1 MGDKFFKILPQL
13 SLELYL
19 ESRPTHCTH
28 LQDEFNTTSVIK
40 GEHHFQI
47 QSFFVLLNKWQINGF
62 RSDWND
68 WCVQGGFTQDPSV
81 PAAPLMEGF
90 VLAKQEGVIRG
101 QYMEAVASS
110 GSLL

>member
-1 MGDKFFKILPQL
+1 MW
-13 SLELYL
+13 
-19 ESRPTHCTH
+19 
-28 LQDEFNTTSVIK
+28 
-40 GEHHFQI
+40 
-47 QSFFVLLNKWQINGF
+47 QSDGF
-62 RSDWND
+62 GSGWND

-110 GSLL
+110 GSVCSSRALAASQWDVPSSVWQLLKHLDATAAGVVLP

>member
-1 MGDKFFKILPQL
+1 MWN
-13 SLELYL
+13 E
-19 ESRPTHCTH
+19 
-28 LQDEFNTTSVIK
+28 
-40 GEHHFQI
+40 
-47 QSFFVLLNKWQINGF
+47 WQINGF

-110 GSLL
+110 GSVCSSRALAASQWDVPSSVWQLLKHLDAAAAGVVLS